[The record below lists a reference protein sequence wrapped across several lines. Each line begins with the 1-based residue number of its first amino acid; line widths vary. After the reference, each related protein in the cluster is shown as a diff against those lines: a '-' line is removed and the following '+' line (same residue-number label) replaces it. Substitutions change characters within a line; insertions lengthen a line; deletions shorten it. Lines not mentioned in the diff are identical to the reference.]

1 MPSRACA
8 RTLCIRE
15 FGITKKCSAN
25 YRYTI
30 VGETDII
37 YILSHLNGMMFYP
50 EHAYIYRFNLVSSLY
65 QTESFFI
72 YTGL

>member
-1 MPSRACA
+1 MLSRACA
-8 RTLCIRE
+8 RTLYISE
-15 FGITKKCSAN
+15 FGITNTRFAI

-50 EHAYIYRFNLVSSLY
+50 VHTYIYRFNLVSSLY

>member
-8 RTLCIRE
+8 RTLYIRE

-30 VGETDII
+30 GGETDII